1 MMNLES
7 RVQVKSMNTSFLLFK
22 RNPIAYTRLWLSSI
36 EIYDSEAAQLLC
48 RIIPASCPFERD
60 IKLFNR
66 ILAHIP
72 SLCKLNPFYNQLM
85 QLRFKSLAYL
95 ANQPSG
101 IE

>member
-1 MMNLES
+1 MMRPES

-66 ILAHIP
+66 ILHIP
-72 SLCKLNPFYNQLM
+72 SMCKLNPFYNQLM

-95 ANQPSG
+95 ANQPYL
-101 IE
+101 ID